1 MKGQHYGT
9 DLKPRGE
16 ILPGTLVKHNGRT
29 YRASANV
36 TRGLYISSLIERAL
50 ICSETV
56 EVLLNGNGQPLIN

>member
-9 DLKPRGE
+9 DLKPRRE

-36 TRGLYISSLIERAL
+36 THGLYIFSLIERAL
-50 ICSETV
+50 IRTETV